1 MINKTHFK
9 RFSATKGAGVMVLFV
24 FISLFLVGTV
34 AAADWDNILEYSNK
48 DLKVT
53 ISNSFLLLFKTSEIG
68 AIELKSHPFVNYIKK
83 VGAGSQVVMWY
94 DFNFLGLYENG
105 LGKVKFIDMKTEKE
119 IDRDYS
125 FVYWGNE
132 NYENPIYSEILLGN
146 GTLIYEQTGTETKT
160 RETWLPY
167 NSKDIPKGNIRIGLM
182 TYVEVED
189 KVDGMWTITGK
200 EVKKHA
206 GWSAAL
212 DVSLLSYWRFE
223 NNVTDELN
231 ANNGVDSGTADI
243 AGIIGRGR
251 DFEQTEGDYVN
262 VGNSTIDLTNGNF
275 TFNMWVKPETLV
287 ASARLFATTTTNGY
301 GIYIDTGRLAFSKF
315 GVDGVIGTDAMSVG
329 VWSMLTVIY
338 DTSAN
343 LITYYINGTADSGGA
358 DSYSSTF
365 SSGMNYYIGNG
376 YVVGTTYA
384 WDGIID
390 EVSVWT
396 RCLLSTEVTQLYN
409 GGLGITYAVGDELGI
424 TLISPEDNANLTTNI
439 IDFSANVSDPGV
451 LGIQNVTIEVWNS
464 THLVFN
470 ETNSSGFEGFYN
482 FSTTLNEGEYGWNVT
497 AYDDADAIYS
507 SLTRSFGIDT
517 TDPAISIIYPNETI
531 TFHQLN
537 TNLSLN
543 WSINDTNLDSCW
555 FNWKVTNTTV
565 TCNDNST
572 TFNITDRTIK
582 TLTFYANDTFGHEAN
597 QTVTWNYRL
606 FLNYEIY
613 DASIL
618 ESLSTT
624 FLANFQ
630 TNGSTITL
638 ANLSYNSSENTGT
651 INNHGGNN
659 FTVTKTIT
667 VPPVSEDTNI
677 SFYWNITQGTLNYAL
692 DTKNQTVLNFE
703 IDDCTINGEVLYN
716 FTIVDE
722 RTQKKLTPV
731 GNNTDAKVDMEIRGF
746 GTTTLI
752 EQFNKSYSKINPFA
766 VCFNSTD
773 GQFNIDVQIQ
783 YDANGYE
790 VEFYHIQNATINSA
804 NFPTNITLFD
814 LNSTDSQLFKLI
826 IKDSS
831 FLAIK
836 DALVEVH
843 RKYIDEGV
851 FKIVEIPRTDARG
864 ETAAH
869 LVIQDAIY
877 NFIIK
882 KYGVTIATFENVIA
896 VCQTPLVAP
905 CIIDFNAFA
914 ETVTVP
920 DFEEAEDFLF
930 TLGFN
935 SSSRI
940 ISSIFS
946 IPSGTPSVV
955 AIEVIKEDALGTSVC
970 TDTLTSSSGTLNCA
984 VGGSIGN
991 STVLAKIYK
1000 DGNLQAQGQVKL
1012 DQSPSDIYGGVLVI
1026 IALLIMM
1033 TLIGAG
1039 ISDNPVY
1046 TVLFLMVGVILLFAL
1061 NLVASNGFIGAGA
1074 TILWLIIAII
1084 LILIKGGRRS

>member
-132 NYENPIYSEILLGN
+132 NYEIPIYSEILLGN

-287 ASARLFATTTTNGY
+287 ASARLFAATTTNGY

-376 YVVGTTYA
+376 YVVGTTTA

-667 VPPVSEDTNI
+667 VPPVSEDTNR

-773 GQFNIDVQIQ
+773 GLFNIDVQIQ

-877 NFIIK
+877 KFIIK

>member
-1 MINKTHFK
+1 
-9 RFSATKGAGVMVLFV
+9 
-24 FISLFLVGTV
+24 
-34 AAADWDNILEYSNK
+34 
-48 DLKVT
+48 
-53 ISNSFLLLFKTSEIG
+53 
-68 AIELKSHPFVNYIKK
+68 
-83 VGAGSQVVMWY
+83 
-94 DFNFLGLYENG
+94 
-105 LGKVKFIDMKTEKE
+105 
-119 IDRDYS
+119 
-125 FVYWGNE
+125 
-132 NYENPIYSEILLGN
+132 
-146 GTLIYEQTGTETKT
+146 
-160 RETWLPY
+160 
-167 NSKDIPKGNIRIGLM
+167 
-182 TYVEVED
+182 
-189 KVDGMWTITGK
+189 
-200 EVKKHA
+200 
-206 GWSAAL
+206 
-212 DVSLLSYWRFE
+212 
-223 NNVTDELN
+223 
-231 ANNGVDSGTADI
+231 
-243 AGIIGRGR
+243 
-251 DFEQTEGDYVN
+251 
-262 VGNSTIDLTNGNF
+262 
-275 TFNMWVKPETLV
+275 
-287 ASARLFATTTTNGY
+287 
-301 GIYIDTGRLAFSKF
+301 
-315 GVDGVIGTDAMSVG
+315 
-329 VWSMLTVIY
+329 
-338 DTSAN
+338 
-343 LITYYINGTADSGGA
+343 
-358 DSYSSTF
+358 
-365 SSGMNYYIGNG
+365 
-376 YVVGTTYA
+376 
-384 WDGIID
+384 
-390 EVSVWT
+390 
-396 RCLLSTEVTQLYN
+396 LLSTEVTQLYN

-773 GQFNIDVQIQ
+773 GLFNIDVQIQ

-877 NFIIK
+877 KFIIK